1 MCGPASLHLSLD
13 AIDAVPCQYRA
24 LIPIA
29 TGNKTV
35 TTKHDSVPLP
45 MQLGVH
51 LKKQE
56 SKMPKSITV
65 AALTHDFLRKRS
77 IVTLVWDD
85 DPEKMI
91 ALPVLFGCGLDRVQ
105 SEAEKA
111 LRGLSAETAAI
122 TINSV
127 IMQG

>member
-1 MCGPASLHLSLD
+1 
-13 AIDAVPCQYRA
+13 
-24 LIPIA
+24 
-29 TGNKTV
+29 
-35 TTKHDSVPLP
+35 
-45 MQLGVH
+45 
-51 LKKQE
+51 
-56 SKMPKSITV
+56 MPKSITV

-105 SEAEKA
+105 SEAKKA

-127 IMQG
+127 VMQG